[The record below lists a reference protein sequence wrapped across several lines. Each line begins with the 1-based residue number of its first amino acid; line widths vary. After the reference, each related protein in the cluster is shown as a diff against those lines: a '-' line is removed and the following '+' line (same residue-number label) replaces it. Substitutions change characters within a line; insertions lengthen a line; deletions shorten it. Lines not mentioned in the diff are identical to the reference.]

1 MDKVSAIL
9 WPKGDADKHRQL
21 HAQNDASAILERVD
35 RRRAVL
41 LGMLSFGDA
50 EIAGLKST
58 YQMSGSNAIGIAQS
72 IVSQLL
78 AETGTSGSSLYIVPE
93 TSLPYVLSYIRSAGV
108 TAQTAAKGSGYVVL
122 RVASSSST
130 EVDPKL
136 AESVLIWP
144 AVGGETICIQT
155 NPVLSAS
162 FLPAV
167 GGVVGLTI
175 TPIASGYYELHAM
188 AENTMTLGSFIS
200 DAVYTIPVK
209 LLDNVTI
216 EIGPSDVLSA
226 CGMPTLLEEID
237 ITLCGKTMEGFRT
250 FANGNDVIDLQGN
263 GHGVLSLYAVGD
275 GSASVLAGLID
286 SKTISSTRGMQ
297 CETEVGSAIR
307 NSVIVAWAP
316 LSQYD
321 HSFVSDMDSIALK
334 DLERVV
340 IE

>member
-108 TAQTAAKGSGYVVL
+108 TAQTAANGSGYVVL

-144 AVGGETICIQT
+144 AVGGETICIQA

-167 GGVVGLTI
+167 GGVDLTI

-188 AENTMTLGSFIS
+188 AENTMTLGGFIS
-200 DAVYTIPVK
+200 DAVYSIPVK

-237 ITLCGKTMEGFRT
+237 ITLCGKTMEGYRT

-263 GHGVLSLYAVGD
+263 GRGVLSLYAVGD
-275 GSASVLAGLID
+275 WSASVLAGLID

-297 CETEVGSAIR
+297 CETEIGSAIR

>member
-1 MDKVSAIL
+1 MNGTADIVVPCRSSANRPIFPKVKL
-9 WPKGDADKHRQL
+9 EM
-21 HAQNDASAILERVD
+21 NDTSV
-35 RRRAVL
+35 
-41 LGMLSFGDA
+41 
-50 EIAGLKST
+50 
-58 YQMSGSNAIGIAQS
+58 S
-72 IVSQLL
+72 IVNHDDGSREFKLENLPQSNEVIMLDG
-78 AETGTSGSSLYIVPE
+78 ETGVMTGSSGVNLY
-93 TSLPYVLSYIRSAGV
+93 PYVLSYIRSAGV
-108 TAQTAAKGSGYVVL
+108 TAQTVAKGSGYVVL

-144 AVGGETICIQT
+144 AVGGETICIQA

-167 GGVVGLTI
+167 GGVDLTI

-188 AENTMTLGSFIS
+188 AENTMTLGGFIS
-200 DAVYTIPVK
+200 DAVYSIPVK

-237 ITLCGKTMEGFRT
+237 ITLCGKTMEGYRT

-263 GHGVLSLYAVGD
+263 GRGVLSLYAVGD
-275 GSASVLAGLID
+275 WSASVLACLID

-297 CETEVGSAIR
+297 CETEIGSAIR